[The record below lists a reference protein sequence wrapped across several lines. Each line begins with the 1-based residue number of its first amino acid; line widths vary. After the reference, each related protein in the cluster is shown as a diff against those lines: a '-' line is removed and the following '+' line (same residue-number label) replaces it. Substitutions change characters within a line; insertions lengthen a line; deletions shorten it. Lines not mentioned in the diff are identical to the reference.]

1 MHTHITLP
9 KEHLKVFVWFF
20 FPPTHKPPPCW
31 SHSLCGILQRSVKMV
46 LIIAL
51 KRQTSSLMFEITI
64 WKKNFQEPEGLTG
77 LETEVLVFKG
87 QVYPNISL
95 GQLPQARVIILYS
108 SVQVA
113 RRRFGTKS
121 GQMPKGNREEKVW
134 KSNGRPEC

>member
-1 MHTHITLP
+1 
-9 KEHLKVFVWFF
+9 
-20 FPPTHKPPPCW
+20 
-31 SHSLCGILQRSVKMV
+31 MV

-51 KRQTSSLMFEITI
+51 KKTQTSSLRFEITI

-121 GQMPKGNREEKVW
+121 VQMPKGNREENVW
-134 KSNGRPEC
+134 

>member
-1 MHTHITLP
+1 MWHFATKRKNGIN
-9 KEHLKVFVWFF
+9 
-20 FPPTHKPPPCW
+20 
-31 SHSLCGILQRSVKMV
+31 HSVEKI
-46 LIIAL
+46 
-51 KRQTSSLMFEITI
+51 QTTSLRFEISI

-95 GQLPQARVIILYS
+95 GQLPQARVILLYS

-121 GQMPKGNREEKVW
+121 GQIPQENREENVW
-134 KSNGRPEC
+134 